1 MSNSQKITLFSKSIQ
16 DIEAALMKLSK
27 ERNLP
32 WHISSGLVSTEEG
45 VLGFV
50 SCFPHGLCSE
60 DSLDGMILISESPSS
75 IQVQVE
81 ICWSN
86 GLFVADV
93 GKITLVDGDESIF
106 SKWKEIE
113 DDFIA
118 EMSQTLIRL

>member
-1 MSNSQKITLFSKSIQ
+1 
-16 DIEAALMKLSK
+16 MKLSK
-27 ERNLP
+27 ERNLS
-32 WHISSGLVSTEEG
+32 WHISSGLVSTAEG